1 MSFDGNT
8 YSASA
13 LGDLTA
19 IAAGGELMQGY
30 PMLQDI
36 CKQVAV
42 IREELAKQKIHQ
54 LPPSKSEFDE
64 VVWLDAVGARRY
76 LSMSKN
82 TFEKHLYSGRIKK
95 YLVGGK
101 NFFKKTDLDLFMMTW
116 EDKELGL
123 A

>member
-1 MSFDGNT
+1 MSFDGNS

-13 LGDLTA
+13 LSDLTA
-19 IAAGGELMQGY
+19 IAAGVQLMQVY
-30 PMLQDI
+30 PTLQDI

-42 IREELAKQKIHQ
+42 ISEELAKQKIHQ

-64 VVWLDAVGARRY
+64 VAWLDAVGARRY

-101 NFFKKTDLDLFMMTW
+101 NFLKKTDLDLFMMTW

>member
-8 YSASA
+8 YCASA
-13 LGDLTA
+13 LSDLTA
-19 IAAGGELMQGY
+19 IAAGVQLMQVY

-36 CKQVAV
+36 SKQVSV
-42 IREELAKQKIHQ
+42 LTIELAKQKTHQ
-54 LPPSKSEFDE
+54 LPTSKSEFDE
-64 VVWLDAVGARRY
+64 VGWLDAVGARKY

-82 TFEKHLYSGRIKK
+82 TFEKHVYSGRLKK

-101 NFFKKTDLDLFMMTW
+101 NFFKKTDLDLFVMTW
-116 EDKELGL
+116 QDKELGF

>member
-8 YSASA
+8 HSGSA
-13 LGDLTA
+13 LSDLTA
-19 IAAGGELMQGY
+19 IAAGVQLMQVY
-30 PMLQDI
+30 PTLQDI
-36 CKQVAV
+36 CKQVAFL
-42 IREELAKQKIHQ
+42 REELAKQKIHQ
-54 LPPSKSEFDE
+54 LPTSKSEFDE
-64 VVWLDAVGARRY
+64 VVWLDAAGARKY

>member
-1 MSFDGNT
+1 MSFDGNP

-19 IAAGGELMQGY
+19 IAAGVQLMQVY

-36 CKQVAV
+36 SKQVAV
-42 IREELAKQKIHQ
+42 LSLELAKQKTHQ
-54 LPPSKSEFDE
+54 LPPSQSEFDE
-64 VVWLDAVGARRY
+64 VVWLDAAGARKY

-101 NFFKKTDLDLFMMTW
+101 NFFKKTDLDLFVMTW